1 VFAVLKF
8 LATLSAALFAG
19 AALYINVAEH
29 PARMLLETR
38 VAAAQWAPSYK
49 RATWLQAP
57 LAVVSFVTGMGAWLL
72 GGGVG
77 WLVAA
82 ILIGAVVP
90 VTLIIIMPTNKALLA
105 PGRDLGSSDTRSLL
119 VRWNRLHGI
128 RTALAL
134 IATGYYLTLLVRA

>member
-1 VFAVLKF
+1 
-8 LATLSAALFAG
+8 
-19 AALYINVAEH
+19 
-29 PARMLLETR
+29 MLLETR
-38 VAAAQWAPSYK
+38 VAAAQWAPSYE

-105 PGRDLGSSDTRSLL
+105 PGRDLGSPDTRSLL